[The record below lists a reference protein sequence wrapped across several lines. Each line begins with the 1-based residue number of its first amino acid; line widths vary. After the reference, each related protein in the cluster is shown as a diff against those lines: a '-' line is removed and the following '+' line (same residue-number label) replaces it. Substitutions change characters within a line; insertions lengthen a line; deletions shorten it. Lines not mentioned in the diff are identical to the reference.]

1 MRRDR
6 SPGASPDDDGERPC
20 KSCQLKE
27 IPATERKIFSIFFL
41 GYHSYNVFHVA
52 FFLSSSL
59 ALSLFLVSL
68 SLCLDAA
75 LPHPLTTVAAVKQR
89 RRALFSNGLFSCAR
103 RRVGQSRLLGTIL
116 VGRLLCDHHQPSPK
130 AVRRLILFKRT
141 RKKRTSRYLNLSL

>member
-52 FFLSSSL
+52 FFLSFFFSR
-59 ALSLFLVSL
+59 SL
-68 SLCLDAA
+68 SLSGFSF
-75 LPHPLTTVAAVKQR
+75 TVFGRCATSPTHDGGRGEAKETGPFFQWAFLMCSPESWSESFVGHHSCRTFVVRSSSAVSK
-89 RRALFSNGLFSCAR
+89 SS
-103 RRVGQSRLLGTIL
+103 S
-116 VGRLLCDHHQPSPK
+116 
-130 AVRRLILFKRT
+130 
-141 RKKRTSRYLNLSL
+141 TSYFVQTN